1 MTKRK
6 TRGGQK
12 VRTNHLNMELKS
24 LCEHSFDCGASV
36 FYFLGYSDLE
46 TSQYLARRSPHGLND
61 VTQVLPML
69 TLAYGNVRWE
79 PIDAIENLNPNEA
92 TMALIMMEGQ
102 KMAHYIVLYRTHEPF
117 LYVFD
122 PQRGLNIPLDEYL
135 KMDKRHMIVL
145 NYINSENVMDV
156 GAHHVTRE
164 IIDTVLGDEP
174 SAEDL
179 QGDYDGPS
187 DELLESL

>member
-1 MTKRK
+1 M

-12 VRTNHLNMELKS
+12 VRTDHLNMDLMS

-46 TSQYLARRSPHGLND
+46 TSKYLARRSPRGLND
-61 VTQVLPML
+61 ENQVLPML

-79 PIDAIENLNPNEA
+79 PITAIENLNPNEA

-102 KMAHYIVLYRTHEPF
+102 TIAHYIVLYRTHDPF

-122 PQRGLNIPLDEYL
+122 PQRCLNKPLDEYL

-156 GAHHVTRE
+156 ALHRVTIE
-164 IIDTVLGDEP
+164 IIDKVLNEP
-174 SAEDL
+174 KEEDL

-187 DELLESL
+187 DELLDSI